1 MNEMR
6 DQAPKKTLSV
16 ILTSIGTAALIY
28 LSVAIT
34 GYLSFGDNITSN
46 IVGMC
51 TFEHSEINLYYT
63 DLM

>member
-1 MNEMR
+1 M
-6 DQAPKKTLSV
+6 SV
-16 ILTSIGTAALIY
+16 ILTSIGTAAVIY

-51 TFEHSEINLYYT
+51 KYQCFL
-63 DLM
+63 L